1 MDTIKGIL
9 AMLVFVIVA
18 VIASPFLFISA
29 VFYLIGYPTTLV
41 LKGLTKIRDKIMNY
55 LLA

>member
-1 MDTIKGIL
+1 MDIIKGVL

-18 VIASPFLFISA
+18 VIALPFLFISA
-29 VFYLIGYPTTLV
+29 VSYLIGYPTSLV
-41 LKGLTKIRDKIMNY
+41 VKVLGKIRDKIMNY